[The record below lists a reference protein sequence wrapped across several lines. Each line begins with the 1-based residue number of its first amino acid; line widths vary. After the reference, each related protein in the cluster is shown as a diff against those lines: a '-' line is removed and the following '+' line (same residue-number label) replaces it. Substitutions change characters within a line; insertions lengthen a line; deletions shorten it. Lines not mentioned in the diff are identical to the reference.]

1 MENTPHI
8 LVVHVTLSEREKI
21 TAHAEGS
28 HARVEFVQTPGEAVR
43 RLAISNDFDAV
54 FMGIETPDQEYCAV
68 LDAVRNNRPA
78 TAVVVISPSDDVPF
92 YLSCLRHGVFDY
104 IVRPVDWKEFGRIYD
119 LTLHRRAAFEVA
131 KAQTA

>member
-8 LVVHVTLSEREKI
+8 LAVHVTLPEREKMMVL
-21 TAHAEGS
+21 AEGS
-28 HARVEFVQTPGEAVR
+28 HARVEFVQTPGEAMR

-54 FMGIETPDQEYCAV
+54 FMGIETPDQCYCDV
-68 LDAVRNNRPA
+68 VEAVRNNLPP
-78 TAVVVISPSDDVPF
+78 TAVVVISPIDDVSF

-119 LTLHRRAAFEVA
+119 LTLHRQPALQAA